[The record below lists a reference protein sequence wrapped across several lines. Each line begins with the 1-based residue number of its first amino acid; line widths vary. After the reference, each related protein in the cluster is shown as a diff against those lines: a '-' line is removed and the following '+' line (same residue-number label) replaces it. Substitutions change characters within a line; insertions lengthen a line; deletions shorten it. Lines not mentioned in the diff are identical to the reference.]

1 MDGILGTRIGRLSWR
16 LGLRPSSPWRKS
28 SVAPPLATPRQP
40 TAAGLAPRAVSW
52 TMSLIELAIALEAAA
67 LLVIVM
73 AGGFSI
79 GWVSAHD
86 AWKPTL
92 WLLLLVPARLVAGGP
107 PALLLRWRSIRR
119 RVEPWVARLA
129 EWLRARPAIGDIVFA
144 VMVSRVTSLAA
155 AFLVNIL
162 FPPERRRPFVMP
174 FASQKFAEIFAAWDS
189 GWYFDIAR
197 RGYYFYPD
205 GQSSVAFFPLY
216 PLLMRIVAWP
226 FGGSDRALWL
236 AGILISYA
244 AFVAALA
251 VLHDL
256 AERMTGSRESAR
268 RAVLYIAIFPFSF
281 FFARVYT
288 ESLFLLVSL
297 LAVAAAVRST
307 WWIAGVFGALAAL
320 TRPNGVLIA
329 IPLLC
334 LALAGRPDVRT
345 LLKRGVALSIVPL
358 ALAGYSF
365 YVYGLTGDP
374 LAWLGA
380 QRHWQYSLWHPPW
393 RQLVSLAASIGQH
406 GPYDVFFS
414 SKYAPYQIVH
424 GTIAFLVLLLTP
436 VVFKRLGLALGAYT
450 LAGVL
455 VPLSASDL
463 QGIGRYT
470 AVLFPLFIALG
481 TLRSD
486 RLHEALLVVSAL
498 FLAVFAGLFVTLHP
512 IF

>member
-1 MDGILGTRIGRLSWR
+1 MDGILGSRIGRLSGR
-16 LGLRPSSPWRKS
+16 LGLRP
-28 SVAPPLATPRQP
+28 A
-40 TAAGLAPRAVSW
+40 SW
-52 TMSLIELAIALEAAA
+52 VTGLIELAIGLEAMA
-67 LLVIVM
+67 LLSIL
-73 AGGFSI
+73 ATGGFRF

-86 AWKPTL
+86 AWKPAFL
-92 WLLLLVPARLVAGGP
+92 LLLLVPARLVAGGP
-107 PALLLRWRSIRR
+107 SVLLLGGRSIRDR
-119 RVEPWVARLA
+119 AEPWVARLA
-129 EWLRARPAIGDIVFA
+129 DWLHARPAVGDIVFA

-162 FPPERRRPFVMP
+162 FPPERRRPFVLP

-197 RGYYFYPD
+197 RGYYFSAD

-236 AGILISYA
+236 AGIGISYA

-256 AERMTGSRESAR
+256 AERLTGSRESAR
-268 RAVLYIAIFPFSF
+268 RAVLYIAVFPFSF

-297 LAVAAAVRST
+297 LAVAAALRSK
-307 WWIAGVFGALAAL
+307 WWAAGVFGALAAL

-329 IPLLC
+329 LPVLC

-345 LLKRGVALSIVPL
+345 LLKRGVALASIPL

-365 YVYGLTGDP
+365 YVYDLAGDP
-374 LAWLGA
+374 LAWMSA
-380 QRHWQYSLWHPPW
+380 QRHWHYSLWHPPW
-393 RQLVSLAASIGQH
+393 RQLFSLATLIEQH
-406 GPYDVFFS
+406 GPYDVFLS
-414 SKYAPYQIVH
+414 SRYAPYQIVH
-424 GTIAFLVLLLTP
+424 GTIAFLVLILTP
-436 VVFKRLGLALGAYT
+436 FVFKRLGLALGAYT

-470 AVLFPLFIALG
+470 AVLFPLFIVLG

>member
-1 MDGILGTRIGRLSWR
+1 MDRILGSRVGHLSSHLGRLPAVWI
-16 LGLRPSSPWRKS
+16 SS
-28 SVAPPLATPRQP
+28 L
-40 TAAGLAPRAVSW
+40 L
-52 TMSLIELAIALEAAA
+52 ELAIVLEATA
-67 LLVIVM
+67 LLLVVLT
-73 AGGFSI
+73 GGFEL

-86 AWKPTL
+86 PSKPTL
-92 WLLLLVPARLVAGGP
+92 LLLLLVPLRLVLGGP
-107 PALLLRWRSIRR
+107 LEVAELSRLIRQR
-119 RVEPWVARLA
+119 ADPWVARLG
-129 EWLRARPAIGDIVFA
+129 EWLRVRPAVGDVLFA

-162 FPPERRRPFVMP
+162 FPPERRRPFEMP

-197 RGYYFYPD
+197 RGYYFNAD

-216 PLLMRIVAWP
+216 PLLMRILAWP

-236 AGILISYA
+236 AGIGISYA
-244 AFVAALA
+244 TFVAALF

-256 AERMTGSRESAR
+256 AERITGSRESAR
-268 RAVLYIAIFPFSF
+268 RAVLYIAVFPFSF

-297 LAVAAAVRST
+297 LAVSAAWRSH
-307 WWIAGVFGALAAL
+307 WWIAGACGALAAL

-329 IPLLC
+329 VPLFC
-334 LALAGRPDVRT
+334 LALAGRPGLST
-345 LLKRGVALSIVPL
+345 LVKRGMALSGIPL
-358 ALAGYSF
+358 ALVGYSL
-365 YVYGLTGDP
+365 YVYGLAGDP
-374 LAWLGA
+374 LAWMAA
-380 QRHWQYSLWHPPW
+380 QKHWQYRLWQPPW
-393 RQLVSLAASIGQH
+393 NHLLSLASQIEQH
-406 GPYDVFFS
+406 GPYDVFFV

-424 GTIAFLVLLLTP
+424 GTIAFLVLLITP
-436 VVFKRLGLALGAYT
+436 FVFTRLGLALGAYT
-450 LAGVL
+450 LAAVL
-455 VPLSASDL
+455 VPLSSSDM

-470 AVLFPLFIALG
+470 AVLFPLFIVLG

-486 RLHEALLVVSAL
+486 RLHEALLVVWAL